1 MTRIKVLVVDD
12 SAVVRGLLSR
22 AINSQPDMTVIA
34 VASDPIAA
42 IERLKTSTPDVLT
55 LDVEMPRMDGLQF
68 LEKLM
73 RIRPLPVVMV
83 SSLTARGAEVTMR
96 ALELGAVDF
105 VAKPDAGD
113 AASLAAYAEEVADK
127 VRAAAVARVSRRV
140 ARTPIGDRTLP
151 PRGAA
156 LASGARSATLA
167 PAIAPHALGPGPVSD
182 KTIVIGASTGGVE
195 ALREVLMPLPEDMPP
210 ILIAQHMPGGFTRTF
225 AQRLDTQCRIHV
237 KEAEDGEALA
247 HGSAYIAPGDWHLLV
262 ERRQGRLAIRLSD
275 GPPVNRH
282 RPSVDPLFRTA
293 AQTAGSKCIGVML
306 SGMGAD
312 GAQAMLEL
320 RQKGA
325 HNIAQDE
332 ASCVVFGMPKQAI
345 AAGAVHDVLPL
356 REISARLVE
365 LSRG

>member
-1 MTRIKVLVVDD
+1 MTAASKIRVLVVDD

-42 IERLKTSTPDVLT
+42 IERLKASTPDVLT
-55 LDVEMPRMDGLQF
+55 LDVEMPRMDGLKF

-83 SSLTARGAEVTMR
+83 SSLTGRGAEVTMR

-105 VAKPDAGD
+105 VAKPVATDAE
-113 AASLAAYAEEVADK
+113 SLAAYTEEVADK
-127 VRAAAVARVSRRV
+127 VRAAAASRVSRKT
-140 ARTPIGDRTLP
+140 ARAARAPDLS
-151 PRGAA
+151 PRDAERP
-156 LASGARSATLA
+156 SPARSAGL
-167 PAIAPHALGPGPVSD
+167 PSD

-195 ALREVLMPLPEDMPP
+195 ALREVLESLPQDMPP

-225 AQRLDTQCRIHV
+225 AQRLDAHCNIRV
-237 KEAEDGEALA
+237 KEAEDGELLVQ
-247 HGSAYIAPGDWHLLV
+247 GSAYIAPGDWHMLV
-262 ERRQGRLAIRLSD
+262 ERKQGRLAIRLSD
-275 GPPVNRH
+275 GAPVNRH
-282 RPSVDPLFRTA
+282 RPSVDPLFRSA
-293 AQTAGSKCIGVML
+293 AQTAGAKCIGVML

>member
-1 MTRIKVLVVDD
+1 MTKIRVLVVDD
-12 SAVVRGLLSR
+12 SAVFRGVLSR
-22 AINSQPDMTVIA
+22 AINSQPDMMVIA

-42 IERLKTSTPDVLT
+42 IERLRTATPDVLT

-105 VAKPDAGD
+105 VAKPVNVIDGL
-113 AASLAAYAEEVADK
+113 SAYVEEVADK
-127 VRAAAVARVSRRV
+127 IRAAAVSRVTRRTARGEGV
-140 ARTPIGDRTLP
+140 AA
-151 PRGAA
+151 GAA
-156 LASGARSATLA
+156 VGKAG
-167 PAIAPHALGPGPVSD
+167 PLGD

-195 ALREVLMPLPEDMPP
+195 ALREVLAPLPPEMPP

-225 AQRLDTQCRIHV
+225 AQRLDTQCRISV
-237 KEAEDGEALA
+237 KEAEDGETLA
-247 HGSAYIAPGDWHLLV
+247 QGQAYIAPGGRHMTLG
-262 ERRQGRLAIRLSD
+262 RKQGRFAIRLSD
-275 GPPVNRH
+275 DAPVNRH
-282 RPSVDPLFRTA
+282 RPSVDPLFRSA
-293 AQTAGSKCIGVML
+293 AQLAGAKCIGVML

-320 RQKGA
+320 RRCGA

-356 REISARLVE
+356 RAISARLVE
-365 LSRG
+365 LSRS

>member
-1 MTRIKVLVVDD
+1 VTKIKVLVVDD

-22 AINSQPDMTVIA
+22 AINSQTDMTVIA

-42 IERLKTSTPDVLT
+42 IERLKTATPDVLT

-113 AASLAAYAEEVADK
+113 AESLAAYADEVADK
-127 VRAAAVARVSRRV
+127 VRAAAAARVSRRV
-140 ARTPIGDRTLP
+140 ARTPVGDKTLP

-156 LASGARSATLA
+156 LATVARSAPPA
-167 PAIAPHALGPGPVSD
+167 PVAFPARTSGPVSD

-225 AQRLDTQCRIHV
+225 AQRLDTQCRIRV
-237 KEAEDGEALA
+237 KEAEDGEILA
-247 HGSAYIAPGDWHLLV
+247 HGSAYIAPGDWHMLV

-293 AQTAGSKCIGVML
+293 AQTAGGKCIGVML

-356 REISARLVE
+356 GEISARLVE